1 MISWLVST
9 TAVATTEYLSTH
21 DVQTTSITATVNS
34 SFTDAFFEYGATI
47 SFTASQS
54 GSGSTIRA
62 TIRSNNESA
71 FFGTTST
78 SVIGDFKFVT
88 AETASYTYAS
98 SGSDTSANTVFY
110 NSGSVGGPGSTSFF
124 TTGSTLRFTYSI
136 AKQTSTTQT
145 TISDVF
151 GNLESSSAPGTN
163 AFVQS
168 ASSAISLTTISQTSL
183 NVTPEGATTLIT
195 TSAPTTTV
203 APIVTYWF
211 FPLSEETITQTTTTT
226 FDSETAAQEYATIYQ
241 ADANEVIYSISAPT
255 SFAPNPI
262 AAREIASTF
271 TRITVAPVLATL
283 SRQSTTIVE
292 IEDATS
298 SESFPT
304 YASTT
309 RTITQFGPDGE
320 SSTVEWPVVL
330 TTTSSSA
337 VSLNYEFSTTENI
350 TETYTDNSRS
360 QSFYLQNSAFRSYEA
375 NKYADAQWLADL
387 FVGQAALTTQN
398 RFGKSGWDIDGQ
410 KGSELT
416 PSTLPFDVNE
426 FSGSISRGRKT
437 VFNITRSDLTIDA
450 PSVTYRT
457 TIGSDATT
465 ASILLG
471 ASGSMELIGDGA
483 GNIEHLGGG
492 GYAESW
498 TVVDRV
504 YPDYVYS
511 DMVNSG
517 TTSYLGNDTS
527 YSGTSRRS
535 VSHLTFEPYL
545 YSGGPDADAV
555 FWTEYRNPESEP

>member
-9 TAVATTEYLSTH
+9 TAVAITEYFSQRIDRSVSETRTANNSLTNAYFGGGVTESFTSH
-21 DVQTTSITATVNS
+21 FSYSSLNIGVSITSA
-34 SFTDAFFEYGATI
+34 
-47 SFTASQS
+47 
-54 GSGSTIRA
+54 
-62 TIRSNNESA
+62 NESA
-71 FFGTTST
+71 FFTTLSE
-78 SVIGDFKFVT
+78 SLVINYSDATGDT
-88 AETASYTYAS
+88 YSYTFDES
-98 SGSDTSANTVFY
+98 SANTVFF
-110 NSGSVGGPGSTSFF
+110 NSTSFGGNTSTSSS
-124 TTGSTLRFTYSI
+124 TTSSFLKFTYSV

-151 GNLESSSAPGTN
+151 GSLESSSAPGTN
-163 AFVQS
+163 AFVQTQ
-168 ASSAISLTTISQTSL
+168 SSAISLTTISQTSL
-183 NVTPEGATTLIT
+183 SVTPEGATTSIT

-226 FDSETAAQEYATIYQ
+226 FDSETAAQEYATVYQ
-241 ADANEVIYSISAPT
+241 ADANEVIYSISSPT

-271 TRITVAPVLATL
+271 TRITVAPVVATL
-283 SRQSTTIVE
+283 SRQSTTIVGV
-292 IEDATS
+292 EDATS
-298 SESFPT
+298 SGSFPT

-309 RTITQFGPDGE
+309 RTITQFGPDGD

-330 TTTSSSA
+330 TTTSSSV
-337 VSLNYEFSTTENI
+337 VSLNYEFSTTDDATNLFVDPLSGA
-350 TETYTDNSRS
+350 ETIGNST
-360 QSFYLQNSAFRSYEA
+360 YSAYEA

-387 FVGQAALTTQN
+387 FVWQSAFTSQN
-398 RFGKSGWDIDGQ
+398 RFGKSGWDIGGQ
-410 KGSELT
+410 KGSEPT

-437 VFNITRSDLTIDA
+437 VFNITKSDLTIDA

-465 ASILLG
+465 ASTVLG
-471 ASGSMELIGDGA
+471 VSGSMELIGDDA

-517 TTSYLGNDTS
+517 TTSYLGDDTS
-527 YSGTSRRS
+527 YSGASRRS
-535 VSHLTFEPYL
+535 VSHLTVEPYL
-545 YSGGPDADAV
+545 YGGGPDGTTTPDAI